1 MFNENSILIGENGK
15 EYLLKNIIEQS
26 DLFINSFL
34 RKRELIIFL
43 CNNTI
48 DSISL
53 YVSFINNGV
62 VPIIINSDI
71 EESLIIDIIEKYSPS
86 YIFSPITHQ
95 NYDFNYSE
103 FLTYNSFTVLKA
115 RNLFQT
121 ELDSE
126 LAILMSTSGST
137 GSPKLIRISYN
148 NLLSNAISISNY
160 LKLNSD

>member
-95 NYDFNYSE
+95 NYDFNYSD
-103 FLTYNSFTVLKA
+103 FN
-115 RNLFQT
+115 
-121 ELDSE
+121 
-126 LAILMSTSGST
+126 I
-137 GSPKLIRISYN
+137 
-148 NLLSNAISISNY
+148 
-160 LKLNSD
+160 